1 MSTIPTGSWFLTTVE
16 WGYCSVVEE
25 FCPWPTK
32 INLLLKHYKDSN
44 IGSHGGNVNQIAAA
58 FSRSKQQITS
68 TKVNDPH
75 DQSLICAIKFWEEN
89 MVIKNTVSA

>member
-1 MSTIPTGSWFLTTVE
+1 MLE
-16 WGYCSVVEE
+16 
-25 FCPWPTK
+25 
-32 INLLLKHYKDSN
+32 HYKDSN
-44 IGSHGGNVNQIAAA
+44 IGSHGGNVNQIAAS

-68 TKVNDPH
+68 TKVNNPH